1 MQCAIFQLAR
11 EMHLSAS
18 TQYEKV
24 SPGNAVTRR
33 FAKIQNIKPNIA
45 LMEGQQV

>member
-1 MQCAIFQLAR
+1 MQCAVFQLAI

-18 TQYEKV
+18 TQYEKAC
-24 SPGNAVTRR
+24 PGNAVIRR

-45 LMEGQQV
+45 LMEG